1 METNEE
7 GDSSVGVFRNLH
19 HLSSPSLRI
28 RLSLLDHVQKY
39 LQSDEIAE
47 AKPGPLRKWFRAIT
61 TSFLDEQYDEQ
72 TWTNALVGMYQTGK
86 NTVSSFD
93 LAELVWLQVQDA
105 LMIPHKF
112 ATPLASAR
120 VVELCTRILSLFVSE
135 STIGSAWVKGTL
147 TIIAERSDAVW
158 ALQPDAGEASAA
170 QRRAQAKVGHFVG
183 DMLRSQPVL
192 LRHCLA
198 IWFPNASPT
207 KAAGSLCGVL
217 LAYTQQRQPNEY
229 PHVRQAIVEIYA
241 KRLQAVTKPQSQAL
255 ASPAWYPLVH
265 TLIVAD
271 WIGSAPAGGEAPTTA
286 PAEAATSAG
295 EGIESLLV
303 KLMKKAPESASY
315 VTKSVIEQ
323 ISPAVDTSA
332 FVTQAGAAAVIKML
346 KSGDASVRAAGL
358 GLTSALAVKTRDPAA
373 HQLLVAQ
380 LFEGYLG
387 KGAVGAGGLQ
397 SSQAAQKR
405 CVLYALS
412 QCAAGLA
419 KAVGAGAA
427 ASLAVS
433 QLASLQTVL
442 DKEVDA
448 NIRHQAAHTLGMWLR
463 LPLRGS
469 VTLAAEDSAKL
480 NTLLTIAKT
489 HLDKPQG
496 ANNPLGTCY
505 LLALAVAVNSGGV
518 ETDADLSRIEAA
530 VSNGALNVLKEAV
543 KKPTSGN
550 AAPPS
555 AEVVL
560 ALHVALRLARS
571 FGAVQTAFDTAKLW
585 AIVSA
590 PASVL
595 YSPALAT
602 LLTTSPASC
611 NSTGVNGTGSP
622 CNVLV
627 TAATVADGTAD
638 ALGTAL
644 LCAEAVRCLAASFE
658 LVATEHGTQLSA
670 VLTVTATGDVSAAA
684 RALASYA
691 VYPAD
696 AGVREAVCKHLN
708 RAVSVQPTTA
718 ASVSLLQALWAQLTT
733 ISAAQQ
739 RYNTERIANYKSS
752 ADDSGE
758 ASPAT
763 PSTSKPAFKAPV
775 VPAPA
780 RWQAALLAC
789 VSDAQRVTD
798 LSGMRSAV
806 RTSAVVSHLAFVAAH
821 PLVSPSPKAA
831 AHVWQS
837 ICAKLL
843 ALFGLSA
850 TIDISEE
857 EGGSAAAEALA
868 QALAAVAL
876 GEEEAAAPSQIV
888 PALIAQLT
896 EAAVSDVA
904 HSRTAAQNVLY
915 LLSDPSQ
922 HLYAD
927 KRSLDTVIPQLDGSI
942 LSEHVFPALLPL
954 LDVTDVNALT
964 EAELL
969 AYSDPSGAIAG
980 ILADLQRQSDA
991 TRSAESVVTNADRK
1005 KTAPRSARR
1014 GNFGADSTVAEDLD
1028 WAERVRSEK
1037 AQAEQKA
1044 RSEGGSEYEDVKRR
1058 VHAMR
1063 ADVAR
1068 KVDRVLH
1075 GVALWQSLTVVNVSN
1090 ARLGVILLLERGR
1103 LAALLRSPVVGAR
1116 AHEFLL
1122 RIVNHVIESDC
1133 ASYARYVNRLLWCY
1147 SAVGIVMALDWGITI
1162 CCVLLISRHQHY
1174 HCCNTRDLCDSLRL
1188 VETHVP
1194 SHTQPGPAFA
1204 SDEEGMDAYRA
1215 LYQYSGP
1222 LLRLLQSLLMLLSR
1236 SAAEHRGAKHFPVQ
1250 PSTFLLLYPVLRGVL
1265 LLPHVMPGTEH
1276 TFHLLDRWVF
1286 SSTCTIHTVRSWLFR
1301 VAFPFGKV
1309 S

>member
-61 TSFLDEQYDEQ
+61 SSFLDEQYDEQ

-112 ATPLASAR
+112 TTPLASAR

-135 STIGSAWVKGTL
+135 SIIGSAWVKGTL

-158 ALQPDAGEASAA
+158 ALQSDAGEASAA
-170 QRRAQAKVGHFVG
+170 QRRAQAKLGHFVG
-183 DMLRSQPVL
+183 DMLRAQPVL

-198 IWFPNASPT
+198 AWFPNASPT

-229 PHVRQAIVEIYA
+229 AHLRQAIVEIYA

-255 ASPAWYPLVH
+255 ASPAWYPLIH
-265 TLIVAD
+265 TLTVAD
-271 WIGSAPAGGEAPTTA
+271 WVGSAPSGGEASTAA

-358 GLTSALAVKTRDPAA
+358 GLTTALAVKTRDPAA
-373 HQLLVAQ
+373 HQVLVAQ

-397 SSQAAQKR
+397 SSQAVQKR

-412 QCAAGLA
+412 QCAAGLT
-419 KAVGAGAA
+419 KAVGASAA
-427 ASLAVS
+427 AALAVA
-433 QLASLQTVL
+433 QLASLQTLL

-448 NIRHQAAHTLGMWLR
+448 NIRHQAAHTLGKWLR

-469 VTLAAEDSAKL
+469 AALAAEDSAKL
-480 NTLLTIAKT
+480 NTLLTAAKI
-489 HLDKPQG
+489 HLVKPQS

-505 LLALAVAVNSGGV
+505 LLALAVAVNSGSI
-518 ETDADLSRIEAA
+518 ETDADVSRIETA
-530 VSNGALNVLKEAV
+530 VSNGVLNVLKEAI

-560 ALHVALRLARS
+560 ALHLALRLARS
-571 FGAVQTAFDTAKLW
+571 SGAVQAAFDAAKLW
-585 AIVSA
+585 TIVSA

-595 YSPALAT
+595 YSPALVT

-611 NSTGVNGTGSP
+611 NSTGVNGSGSP

-627 TAATVADGTAD
+627 TAATVADGTVD

-644 LCAEAVRCLAASFE
+644 LCGEAVRCLAASFE

-670 VLTVTATGDVSAAA
+670 VLTATGTAGDVSAAA
-684 RALASYA
+684 RALASYT

-696 AGVREAVCKHLN
+696 ASVREAVCKHLN

-752 ADDSGE
+752 AEESGE

-763 PSTSKPAFKAPV
+763 PSTTKTTFKAPV
-775 VPAPA
+775 VPAPV

-789 VSDAQRVTD
+789 VPDAQRVTD

-821 PLVSPSPKAA
+821 PLASPSPKSA

-857 EGGSAAAEALA
+857 EDGSAAAEALA

-980 ILADLQRQSDA
+980 ILADLQKQSDA

-1090 ARLGVILLLERGR
+1090 ARLGVILLLETGR

-1122 RIVNHVIESDC
+1122 RIANHVIESDC
-1133 ASYARYVNRLLWCY
+1133 ATYARY
-1147 SAVGIVMALDWGITI
+1147 
-1162 CCVLLISRHQHY
+1162 
-1174 HCCNTRDLCDSLRL
+1174 
-1188 VETHVP
+1188 
-1194 SHTQPGPAFA
+1194 A
-1204 SDEEGMDAYRA
+1204 SE
-1215 LYQYSGP
+1215 
-1222 LLRLLQSLLMLLSR
+1222 ML
-1236 SAAEHRGAKHFPVQ
+1236 
-1250 PSTFLLLYPVLRGVL
+1250 
-1265 LLPHVMPGTEH
+1265 
-1276 TFHLLDRWVF
+1276 
-1286 SSTCTIHTVRSWLFR
+1286 
-1301 VAFPFGKV
+1301 
-1309 S
+1309 